1 VARKAF
7 LRQWAVVTE
16 EGKSLFVHRRDRLRK
31 YAEEAFDTRAR
42 PFSDARNTADL
53 LKTDPACAF
62 DGLAYRPG
70 VDEAEIVEQGRRLL
84 NTWVRGAEA
93 MPEGAAD
100 EGPWTEYLAH
110 LFPDEED
117 RQHVSRW
124 LATLIARPAVR
135 MRYGLLLF
143 SNEHGT
149 GKGTLCEVLRGV
161 LGSWNVSVPSE
172 SEVVR
177 SDYNDYLAH
186 KTLVFVHEIYA
197 GSTWKAYRNLKEKI
211 TDTTIRVNAKYVPG
225 YEIEARAHFILCSNA
240 SIGLTIEKQDRRFLV
255 PRVTEQ
261 RRPQAE
267 WDAFYGW
274 LKGDGPAII
283 ARWAERFVSQH
294 GAVRESDLPPVTE
307 RKRKLIEDSRSPAHR
322 ALADLAEA
330 ALAEDQESG
339 AFVSLV
345 DADVAAWVKA
355 QVPEANL
362 PLNVVREA
370 LTEGGLFET
379 KRLTIGGRKRTCCV
393 TRAEA
398 RGVGAAE
405 AQAYRKRPDDLLAS
419 DM

>member
-1 VARKAF
+1 
-7 LRQWAVVTE
+7 
-16 EGKSLFVHRRDRLRK
+16 
-31 YAEEAFDTRAR
+31 
-42 PFSDARNTADL
+42 
-53 LKTDPACAF
+53 
-62 DGLAYRPG
+62 
-70 VDEAEIVEQGRRLL
+70 
-84 NTWVRGAEA
+84 
-93 MPEGAAD
+93 
-100 EGPWTEYLAH
+100 
-110 LFPDEED
+110 
-117 RQHVSRW
+117 
-124 LATLIARPAVR
+124 
-135 MRYGLLLF
+135 
-143 SNEHGT
+143 
-149 GKGTLCEVLRGV
+149 
-161 LGSWNVSVPSE
+161 
-172 SEVVR
+172 
-177 SDYNDYLAH
+177 
-186 KTLVFVHEIYA
+186 
-197 GSTWKAYRNLKEKI
+197 
-211 TDTTIRVNAKYVPG
+211 
-225 YEIEARAHFILCSNA
+225 
-240 SIGLTIEKQDRRFLV
+240 
-255 PRVTEQ
+255 
-261 RRPQAE
+261 
-267 WDAFYGW
+267 
-274 LKGDGPAII
+274 
-283 ARWAERFVSQH
+283 VSQH